1 MWAQLMK
8 VSTKPEREAELL
20 AGFEQLHAIEQT
32 DSGLL
37 RTMIMRS
44 QADPSLVFV
53 LVLFDSEEEARAR
66 EQDPRRQ
73 QGLERIR
80 AAMGDVL
87 DGPPEFF
94 DLNVLRDE

>member
-1 MWAQLMK
+1 M
-8 VSTKPEREAELL
+8 SSKPERQAELL
-20 AGFEQLHAIEQT
+20 GVFEQLQAIEQA
-32 DSGLL
+32 DSGLS
-37 RTMIMRS
+37 RTLVMRS
-44 QADPSLVFV
+44 QADPNQVYV
-53 LVLFDSEEEARAR
+53 LVLFDSEEKARAR

-73 QGLERIR
+73 QGLQRIR